1 MSDAVRL
8 PFFDRSEAGR
18 LLAQRVAAL
27 QAVDPVVFALP
38 RGGVPV
44 ALEVASSL
52 GAPLE
57 LILVRK
63 IGVPYQPELAVAAV
77 VDGGE
82 AQIVVEPQVLAAT
95 GITRE
100 AIDAWARIELRE
112 IERRRQS
119 YLAGREQ
126 VPVAGRTAIVVDD
139 GIATGT
145 TMRAALKALARRAPA
160 RLILAVPVAPPETL
174 ESLRAEVDEVVCLA
188 TPVEFGAI
196 GRFYRDFHQLSDAEV
211 IAALDRNAS
220 GRGTIG
226 RAD

>member
-160 RLILAVPVAPPETL
+160 RRIIAGSRRSPRDSRVA
-174 ESLRAEVDEVVCLA
+174 
-188 TPVEFGAI
+188 
-196 GRFYRDFHQLSDAEV
+196 
-211 IAALDRNAS
+211 AS
-220 GRGTIG
+220 RS
-226 RAD
+226 R